1 MNTGPTL
8 RQPDWWNCEDEITS
22 ITRNITGK
30 LGKLFYKVGWVF
42 LMVVISMLPHAEFEP
57 NDHWKDA
64 PHLLTFIMVLI
75 IFLEALPESSQEVL
89 IVDDL
94 MSLILGG
101 KAAYFTAHVDQTEK
115 HVMLHFCK

>member
-1 MNTGPTL
+1 
-8 RQPDWWNCEDEITS
+8 
-22 ITRNITGK
+22 
-30 LGKLFYKVGWVF
+30 
-42 LMVVISMLPHAEFEP
+42 
-57 NDHWKDA
+57 
-64 PHLLTFIMVLI
+64 MVLI

>member
-1 MNTGPTL
+1 MNAGPTL

-22 ITRNITGK
+22 ISRNITGK
-30 LGKLFYKVGWVF
+30 LGKLFRKAFKGQF
-42 LMVVISMLPHAEFEP
+42 NS
-57 NDHWKDA
+57 
-64 PHLLTFIMVLI
+64 
-75 IFLEALPESSQEVL
+75 FLEALPESSQEVL

>member
-1 MNTGPTL
+1 MNAGPTL

-22 ITRNITGK
+22 ISRNITGK
-30 LGKLFYKVGWVF
+30 
-42 LMVVISMLPHAEFEP
+42 
-57 NDHWKDA
+57 
-64 PHLLTFIMVLI
+64 
-75 IFLEALPESSQEVL
+75 LEALPESSQEVL

>member
-1 MNTGPTL
+1 MSSKLTGSKNPGSDAGDFPETF
-8 RQPDWWNCEDEITS
+8 S
-22 ITRNITGK
+22 G
-30 LGKLFYKVGWVF
+30 Y
-42 LMVVISMLPHAEFEP
+42 
-57 NDHWKDA
+57 WK
-64 PHLLTFIMVLI
+64 I
-75 IFLEALPESSQEVL
+75 IFSWVSTHEIYLEIVSGISPDRPFFGISFWDLLIWVNSFSEALPESSQEVL